1 MGCPKQFSV
10 QGCMGSALLKTPDV
24 AFSVNYKI
32 LNIILRLLK
41 DYHQTRNY
49 LYLVKYDY

>member
-32 LNIILRLLK
+32 LNFRKVANCKLL
-41 DYHQTRNY
+41 HFEI
-49 LYLVKYDY
+49 VKLTSNFKL